1 MPGFIRYSPLPT
13 LVIMSFSSILRRE
26 SEIDLSVTLNSL
38 AIFSRLPLD
47 TLKYPFLFIMQ
58 AAVIRTIKSIDD
70 SPLITHLHSSVVLS
84 RTNVSPSENV
94 ITSPV
99 STLTQ
104 VSLAIFSHS
113 FRKYTNSICDMQ
125 TFVVKTTKFCCFYAD
140 LCCEN
145 NQNLLF

>member
-1 MPGFIRYSPLPT
+1 
-13 LVIMSFSSILRRE
+13 
-26 SEIDLSVTLNSL
+26 
-38 AIFSRLPLD
+38 
-47 TLKYPFLFIMQ
+47 
-58 AAVIRTIKSIDD
+58 
-70 SPLITHLHSSVVLS
+70 VVLS